1 MPGGWNAVATRDDAA
16 SVHPVEGGDRTST
29 PPPAGQH
36 EAGRRRWRLPNWA
49 RTLASGAVVFAIV
62 WASRTLVD
70 WSQVWAAVIDMTWL
84 ELATLALAGAWNI
97 ATYLFVM
104 MAAMPGLTYRDAF
117 IVGQS
122 STAVAATLPAGSAL
136 GIGMTYAMYSSLGHS
151 AAEIGLATVLTGIWN
166 NFVKLGLP
174 VVALAILAVMGQ
186 STTAELAA
194 AATGVGTLVVAV
206 TVFALVLRS
215 DRLAATVGD
224 RMQRVVAPLLR
235 WFRRDPGGPWSDTF
249 ISFRHRTI
257 GLLRR
262 RWHVLTIATV
272 VSHLSLYVVLLLAL
286 RHMDVS
292 DAMVGWAQV
301 LSVFALT
308 RLVTALPVTP
318 GGLGVVE
325 LALTAGL
332 VVAGGPRAPVV
343 AAVLIFRVLTL
354 FVQVPIGLGCYVWW
368 RASRAGT
375 TAAAGLAGTPGGA
388 P

>member
-1 MPGGWNAVATRDDAA
+1 MRDDAA
-16 SVHPVEGGDRTST
+16 AVDRVDDLDQTVPTPTAGAGG
-29 PPPAGQH
+29 
-36 EAGRRRWRLPNWA
+36 AGRPRGRIPGWA
-49 RTLASGAVVFAIV
+49 RSVVSAAVVLAIL

-70 WSQVWAAVIDMTWL
+70 WAQVWAAIVDMTWL
-84 ELATLALAGAWNI
+84 ELSTLALAAAWNI

-122 STAVAATLPAGSAL
+122 STAVSATLPAGSAL
-136 GIGMTYAMYSSLGHS
+136 GVGMTYAMYSSLGHS
-151 AAEIGLATVLTGIWN
+151 GAEIGLATVLTGIWN

-174 VVALAILAVMGQ
+174 VVALAILALMGD
-186 STTAELAA
+186 STNAELVA
-194 AATGVGTLVVAV
+194 AATGLGALALAV
-206 TVFALVLRS
+206 TLFALVLRS
-215 DRLAATVGD
+215 DRLATRVGD
-224 RMQRVVAPLLR
+224 RMQRLARPLLR
-235 WFRRDPGGPWSDTF
+235 ALRRDQGGPWSDAF
-249 ISFRHRTI
+249 VDFRHQTI
-257 GLLRR
+257 GLLRD
-262 RWHVLTIATV
+262 RWFVLTVATV
-272 VSHLSLYVVLLLAL
+272 VSHLSLYIVLLLAL

-343 AAVLIFRVLTL
+343 AAVLIYRVLTL
-354 FVQVPIGLGCYVWW
+354 FVQVPIGAACYVWW
-368 RASRAGT
+368 RAGPGRPVRGGDVVAPAGDR
-375 TAAAGLAGTPGGA
+375 P
-388 P
+388 

>member
-1 MPGGWNAVATRDDAA
+1 
-16 SVHPVEGGDRTST
+16 
-29 PPPAGQH
+29 
-36 EAGRRRWRLPNWA
+36 
-49 RTLASGAVVFAIV
+49 
-62 WASRTLVD
+62 
-70 WSQVWAAVIDMTWL
+70 
-84 ELATLALAGAWNI
+84 
-97 ATYLFVM
+97 M

-117 IVGQS
+117 VVGQS

-136 GIGMTYAMYSSLGHS
+136 GVGMTYSMYSSLGHS
-151 AAEIGLATVLTGIWN
+151 GAEIGLATVLTGIWN

-174 VVALAILAVMGQ
+174 VVALASLAVMGD
-186 STTAELAA
+186 STNADL
-194 AATGVGTLVVAV
+194 
-206 TVFALVLRS
+206 
-215 DRLAATVGD
+215 
-224 RMQRVVAPLLR
+224 VAPLLR
-235 WFRRDPGGPWSDTF
+235 SLRRDRGGPWSDAF
-249 ISFRHRTI
+249 VRFRSQTI

-262 RWHVLTIATV
+262 RWHVLTLATV

-343 AAVLIFRVLTL
+343 AAVLIYRVLTL
-354 FVQVPIGLGCYVWW
+354 FVQVPIGAACYVWW
-368 RASRAGT
+368 RATASRRPDPLEVFG
-375 TAAAGLAGTPGGA
+375 PSGA
-388 P
+388 PS

>member
-1 MPGGWNAVATRDDAA
+1 VATRDDAA
-16 SVHPVEGGDRTST
+16 VDGVEDAMRPLASTPGQRTS
-29 PPPAGQH
+29 
-36 EAGRRRWRLPNWA
+36 RRRLRPLPGWL
-49 RTLASGAVVFAIV
+49 RSVASVAVVAAIL
-62 WASRTLVD
+62 WAARSLVD
-70 WSQVWAAVIDMTWL
+70 WSQVWAAITDMSWL
-84 ELATLALAGAWNI
+84 ELVTLGIAAAWNI

-136 GIGMTYAMYSSLGHS
+136 GVGMTYSMYSSLGHS
-151 AAEIGLATVLTGIWN
+151 GAEIGLAAVLTGIWN

-174 VVALAILAVMGQ
+174 VVALAILAVMGD
-186 STTAELAA
+186 STNTELVA
-194 AATGVGTLVVAV
+194 AATGVATLLIAV
-206 TVFALVLRS
+206 IIFALVLRS
-215 DRLAATVGD
+215 DHLAARMGGRLQRLA
-224 RMQRVVAPLLR
+224 RPFLR
-235 WFRRDPGGPWSDTF
+235 ALRRDEGGPWAEAF
-249 ISFRHRTI
+249 VRFRHQTI
-257 GLLRR
+257 DLLRD
-262 RWHVLTIATV
+262 RWLVLTVATV

-301 LSVFALT
+301 LSIFALT
-308 RLVTALPVTP
+308 RLITALPVTP

-343 AAVLIFRVLTL
+343 AAVLVFRVLTL
-354 FVQVPIGLGCYVWW
+354 FVQVPIGAGCYLWW
-368 RASRAGT
+368 RATEGRRS
-375 TAAAGLAGTPGGA
+375 TAATAVEPSTGP

>member
-1 MPGGWNAVATRDDAA
+1 MATRDGATVEHVDDAD
-16 SVHPVEGGDRTST
+16 GST
-29 PPPAGQH
+29 TTP
-36 EAGRRRWRLPNWA
+36 AGRRSHRRSRGLPGWLRSVASIAVIAAILWA
-49 RTLASGAVVFAIV
+49 GRS
-62 WASRTLVD
+62 LVD
-70 WSQVWAAVIDMTWL
+70 WSQVWAAILDMSWL
-84 ELATLALAGAWNI
+84 ELLTLALAAGWNI

-136 GIGMTYAMYSSLGHS
+136 GVGMTYSMYSSLGHS
-151 AAEIGLATVLTGIWN
+151 GAEIGLATVLTGIWN

-174 VVALAILAVMGQ
+174 VVALAILAVMGD
-186 STTAELAA
+186 STTAELVAA
-194 AATGVGTLVVAV
+194 GTGVAALLVAV
-206 TVFALVLRS
+206 AVFALVLRS
-215 DRLAATVGD
+215 DDLAARMGQWAQRLA
-224 RMQRVVAPLLR
+224 RPLLR
-235 WFRRDPGGPWSDTF
+235 VVRRDERGPWADTF
-249 ISFRHRTI
+249 VQFRHQTI
-257 GLLRR
+257 DLLRD
-262 RWHVLTIATV
+262 RWLVLTVATV

-301 LSVFALT
+301 LSIFALT

-343 AAVLIFRVLTL
+343 AAVLVFRVLTL
-354 FVQVPIGLGCYVWW
+354 FVQVPIGAGCYVWW
-368 RASRAGT
+368 RATDGRRSAGT
-375 TAAAGLAGTPGGA
+375 AEVEPSSGPS
-388 P
+388 

>member
-1 MPGGWNAVATRDDAA
+1 VSTRDDPTAAVRGPQTTAA
-16 SVHPVEGGDRTST
+16 S
-29 PPPAGQH
+29 PAGHGASRPQPT
-36 EAGRRRWRLPNWA
+36 GRQRARRWLRSAAAAAL
-49 RTLASGAVVFAIV
+49 VVAIL

-70 WSQVWAAVIDMTWL
+70 WSQVWAAVLDMTWL
-84 ELATLALAGAWNI
+84 ELATLGLAAAWNI

-136 GIGMTYAMYSSLGHS
+136 GIGMTYGMYSSLGHS
-151 AAEIGLATVLTGIWN
+151 GAEIGLATVLTGIWN

-174 VVALAILAVMGQ
+174 VAALALLVVMGD
-186 STTAELAA
+186 STSTELTAA
-194 AATGVGTLVVAV
+194 AVGIATLVVAV
-206 TVFALVLRS
+206 AVFALVLRS
-215 DRLAATVGD
+215 DRFAAQAGE
-224 RMQRVVAPLLR
+224 RMQRLAGPGLRLAHREPAAGAWADAFVA
-235 WFRRDPGGPWSDTF
+235 FRRQ
-249 ISFRHRTI
+249 TI
-257 GLLRR
+257 GLLRD
-262 RWHVLTIATV
+262 RWHVLTAATV

-301 LSVFALT
+301 LSIFALT

-332 VVAGGPRAPVV
+332 VVAGGPRAQVV

-354 FVQVPIGLGCYVWW
+354 FVQVPIGAGCYLWW
-368 RASRAGT
+368 RATADSR
-375 TAAAGLAGTPGGA
+375 TATAVVGPSGGA
-388 P
+388 L

>member
-1 MPGGWNAVATRDDAA
+1 MATRDDA
-16 SVHPVEGGDRTST
+16 SVRRVDDAEG
-29 PPPAGQH
+29 PAHNHQ
-36 EAGRRRWRLPNWA
+36 ADAPIA
-49 RTLASGAVVFAIV
+49 RTRTRPARGRTWLRASASAAVVLAIL

-70 WSQVWAAVIDMTWL
+70 WSQVWAAIVDMTWL
-84 ELATLALAGAWNI
+84 ELLTLALAATWNI

-117 IVGQS
+117 VVGQS

-136 GIGMTYAMYSSLGHS
+136 GVGMTFAMYSSLGHS
-151 AAEIGLATVLTGIWN
+151 GAEIGLATVLTGIWN

-174 VVALAILAVMGQ
+174 VVALAILAIVGD
-186 STTAELAA
+186 STNAELAA
-194 AATGVGTLVVAV
+194 AATGVGALVLAV
-206 TVFALVLRS
+206 TLFALVLRS
-215 DRLAATVGD
+215 DRLAAGMGD
-224 RMQRVVAPLLR
+224 RLQRVARPVLRALRRDASGSWPDAFVRFRHQTIDLLR
-235 WFRRDPGGPWSDTF
+235 D
-249 ISFRHRTI
+249 
-257 GLLRR
+257 
-262 RWHVLTIATV
+262 RWLVLTVATV
-272 VSHLSLYVVLLLAL
+272 LSHLSLYVVLLLAL

-343 AAVLIFRVLTL
+343 AAVLVFRVLTL
-354 FVQVPIGLGCYVWW
+354 FIQVPIGAGCYLWW
-368 RASRAGT
+368 RATESRRS
-375 TAAAGLAGTPGGA
+375 TAATAVAPSAGRP
-388 P
+388 

>member
-1 MPGGWNAVATRDDAA
+1 MD
-16 SVHPVEGGDRTST
+16 
-29 PPPAGQH
+29 
-36 EAGRRRWRLPNWA
+36 RRRRRIPGWA
-49 RTLASGAVVFAIV
+49 RTVASGAVVLAIV
-62 WASRTLVD
+62 LLSRTLVD
-70 WSQVWAAVIDMTWL
+70 WSQVWAAILDMTWL
-84 ELATLALAGAWNI
+84 ELSTLALAAAWNI

-136 GIGMTYAMYSSLGHS
+136 GVGMTYAMYSSLGHS
-151 AAEIGLATVLTGIWN
+151 GAEIGLATVLTGIWN

-174 VVALAILAVMGQ
+174 VVALAILLLMGDA
-186 STTAELAA
+186 TNAEVVA
-194 AATGVGTLVVAV
+194 AATGLGTLALAVAL
-206 TVFALVLRS
+206 FALVLRS
-215 DRLAATVGD
+215 DHLAARVGD
-224 RMQRVVAPLLR
+224 RMQRVARPLLR
-235 WFRRDPGGPWSDTF
+235 VLRRDQSTPWSDAF
-249 ISFRHRTI
+249 VGFRHQTI

-262 RWHVLTIATV
+262 RWHVLTLATV
-272 VSHLSLYVVLLLAL
+272 VSHLSLYFVLLLAL

-332 VVAGGPRAPVV
+332 VVAGGPEAPVV
-343 AAVLIFRVLTL
+343 AAVLIYRVLTL

-368 RASRAGT
+368 RA
-375 TAAAGLAGTPGGA
+375 TAADRTGGTGVIGPVGEA